1 MPYARRVQ
9 RVGSGTLTVS
19 LPRKWVEKTGLKPGD
34 VVSIVE
40 VSDSVL
46 KLETRPSKTPE
57 HTLFTLDVGKVRDKK
72 LLSRLLIGAYLQ
84 GFEEINIIGG
94 EGIPEEMQ
102 EAITATVDMLPG
114 VEIVEQSFRKVVIQ
128 TFLDPSK
135 FPVSGI
141 VKRMQVM
148 LTVGMNNLA
157 EILRGEK
164 KDLLAEIERMESKV
178 DELYFLC
185 IRQIFFNVKREV
197 WGEEAADPYI
207 QAIGDRL
214 VVRALEE
221 IADSIKLASDEATKL
236 VKANISRATVNKLL
250 KHLEAVQVIFGKTM
264 KAFFSLDIMLAN
276 EVVDT
281 TTQEYGEEMAF
292 NDVFPQGLSD
302 VALTMA
308 IRNYIYNLVN
318 IARNCKMIAE
328 VTLNRFVRTP
338 SRLVTVEKVQS

>member
-1 MPYARRVQ
+1 
-9 RVGSGTLTVS
+9 
-19 LPRKWVEKTGLKPGD
+19 
-34 VVSIVE
+34 
-40 VSDSVL
+40 
-46 KLETRPSKTPE
+46 
-57 HTLFTLDVGKVRDKK
+57 
-72 LLSRLLIGAYLQ
+72 LIGAYLQ

-185 IRQIFFNVKREV
+185 IRQIFYNVKREV

-221 IADSIKLASDEATKL
+221 IADSIKLASDEAAKL